1 MLHVCPG
8 DRCLAFPWSDKDRAI
23 CSPNHLIPL
32 SQAFRKCRLAT
43 PSHLLAPTEGGQE
56 ATAGALGWDI
66 SVHPFTSSLSAGTL
80 EATCWR
86 RQMAGAHSGRNLG
99 A

>member
-8 DRCLAFPWSDKDRAI
+8 DRCLAFPGVTKTELYVHQTISF
-23 CSPNHLIPL
+23 L

-56 ATAGALGWDI
+56 
-66 SVHPFTSSLSAGTL
+66 
-80 EATCWR
+80 R
-86 RQMAGAHSGRNLG
+86 RPVL
-99 A
+99 